1 VKPMHPVTFEPLSE
15 NVMDEVLAI
24 ERDSFPEPWSR
35 RLFQQEMNHPGSEF
49 VVMIMDARVVGYG
62 GFWMVLEEAHITSV
76 AVLPEL
82 RRRGLGS
89 LLLSR
94 LLEIAVGKGARRA
107 TLEVRESNVA
117 GINLYRKFGFE
128 PVAVRHKYYSKTQE
142 DALIMWKE
150 GLDRQPTD

>member
-1 VKPMHPVTFEPLSE
+1 VKPIHPVTFEPLSE

>member
-1 VKPMHPVTFEPLSE
+1 MHPVTFEPLSE